1 MIDKIK
7 QIKKSRLNKND
18 IKLIDL
24 FDKLQLFKYKKG
36 ICFIVYK
43 GDIYFEIDTLN
54 NILWCN
60 YNLLINHYDIKF
72 EKLQNMRNG
81 FSILKEKCIESIFAF
96 TPSSKLYYY
105 LGKPKKTPSFLYI
118 FNEIICILENIF
130 VSLSKNKNN

>member
-72 EKLQNMRNG
+72 DNLQNMRNG
-81 FSILKEKCIESIFAF
+81 FSIFKEKCIENIY
-96 TPSSKLYYY
+96 KY
-105 LGKPKKTPSFLYI
+105 
-118 FNEIICILENIF
+118 FNIND
-130 VSLSKNKNN
+130 